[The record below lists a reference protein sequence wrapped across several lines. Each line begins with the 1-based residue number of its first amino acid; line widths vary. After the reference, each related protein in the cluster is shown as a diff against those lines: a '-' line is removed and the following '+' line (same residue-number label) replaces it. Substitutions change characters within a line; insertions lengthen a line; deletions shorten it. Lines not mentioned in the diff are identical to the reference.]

1 MATLRK
7 AYLTKSCL
15 LKGIKRKDNYVA
27 GMMALRPSGLG
38 NYSIRK
44 RFAVQTLLWSLEFV
58 IQRIEYDTIPEWITI
73 FWYNIILISVVS
85 WNHFNFDFNSPI
97 QWSVEH
103 QKIKESCSQIISDTF
118 TFSRVS
124 LRTNNLQAYHYQ
136 KLFQHIYPF

>member
-44 RFAVQTLLWSLEFV
+44 RSAVQTLLWSLEFV
-58 IQRIEYDTIPEWITI
+58 IQRIEYDTIPE
-73 FWYNIILISVVS
+73 
-85 WNHFNFDFNSPI
+85 
-97 QWSVEH
+97 
-103 QKIKESCSQIISDTF
+103 
-118 TFSRVS
+118 
-124 LRTNNLQAYHYQ
+124 
-136 KLFQHIYPF
+136 

>member
-15 LKGIKRKDNYVA
+15 LKGIKRKDNYAA

-58 IQRIEYDTIPEWITI
+58 IQRIEYDTIPE
-73 FWYNIILISVVS
+73 
-85 WNHFNFDFNSPI
+85 
-97 QWSVEH
+97 
-103 QKIKESCSQIISDTF
+103 
-118 TFSRVS
+118 
-124 LRTNNLQAYHYQ
+124 
-136 KLFQHIYPF
+136 